1 MQQASSGKLLGCM
14 PRIQYKDAPRNLE
27 VSNRCVGK
35 TPSMQLVTW
44 PRSSVTKRK
53 SSCMAQ
59 VKRRTKRIAALAL
72 LAAVPRFCRRSSR
85 VSRLQKCIKCNWHG
99 VWLYMVRSY
108 RPLSSTIWLLPQEKK
123 GESMMSFK
131 FQNILPKLQH
141 ITHLYTFNI
150 WNHALNHYLPPL
162 FHRDIFGTTKVPS
175 EKHRCQFRRAT
186 AADATHPGNWPLNCP
201 LGHAPWCWSQNAAN
215 DSGLMDVDPL

>member
-1 MQQASSGKLLGCM
+1 MAEKKLHLTSSLLPIVQFSSKNLGNFSKCLKIPKGSSICWISSLQQASSAKLLGCM

-72 LAAVPRFCRRSSR
+72 LAAVPKCCRWSSR

-99 VWLYMVRSY
+99 MWLYMVRSC
-108 RPLSSTIWLLPQEKK
+108 RQLSSTIWLLPQGKK
-123 GESMMSFK
+123 KWSMM
-131 FQNILPKLQH
+131 QLQISQHLAKIAAHHTFIH
-141 ITHLYTFNI
+141 I
-150 WNHALNHYLPPL
+150 
-162 FHRDIFGTTKVPS
+162 
-175 EKHRCQFRRAT
+175 
-186 AADATHPGNWPLNCP
+186 
-201 LGHAPWCWSQNAAN
+201 
-215 DSGLMDVDPL
+215 